1 MCALDGA
8 SSGWA
13 NDPYRGAGGRRR
25 FNRERQMRA
34 LERRLEV
41 ARLIQA
47 NGLHRGAQARMARQL
62 GVSESTIGRDVQA
75 IFGEHDQ
82 VRCPC
87 CGTAV
92 PSSAVTWSWRPHR
105 AAGSAPLRLVVS
117 DDDD

>member
-1 MCALDGA
+1 ML
-8 SSGWA
+8 
-13 NDPYRGAGGRRR
+13 
-25 FNRERQMRA
+25 A

-82 VRCPC
+82 VRCPA
-87 CGTAV
+87 CGAAV
-92 PSSAVTWSWRPHR
+92 PSRAVTWLWRPHQP
-105 AAGSAPLRLVVS
+105 AGSPPLDLVV
-117 DDDD
+117 DDDDD